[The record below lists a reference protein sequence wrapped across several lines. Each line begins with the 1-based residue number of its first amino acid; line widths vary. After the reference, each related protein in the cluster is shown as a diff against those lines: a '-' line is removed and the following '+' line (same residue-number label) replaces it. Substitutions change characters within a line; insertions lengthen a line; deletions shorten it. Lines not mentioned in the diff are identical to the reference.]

1 MTKPPTTKEKLLHAA
16 RQLFWT
22 RGYSNVSVRDITGA
36 AGVDAALVSRYFGG
50 KEGLFDATLTEVPA
64 WRALEADSEDL
75 LEAAVN
81 SFTHPIDDTGDEA
94 HVFNMLL
101 SNVIDPEMGPRIQQL
116 VQGGMAGPLAEKL
129 AGKLEQSQADARA
142 EEKAAMLLSVLFG
155 LALMRKNFKLAAL
168 RDIPLE
174 DLRDLTTRLARAA
187 LDD

>member
-50 KEGLFDATLTEVPA
+50 KEGLFDATLAEVPA
-64 WRALEADSEDL
+64 WRALDANCEDL

-129 AGKLEQSQADARA
+129 GQKQADARA